1 MPFPWLAAAT
11 LASGAMSYYGAKKA
25 NEANMD
31 TQLQMA
37 KHGLSWRIEDAKKH
51 GIHPLAAIGAS
62 PGPMPTIPMQ
72 NEFAG
77 LSRAFQNL
85 PRPTNPIDERLKMY
99 ALEEA
104 KRRAHDS
111 QYDYELLI
119 PVQHKDMPGQT
130 LWAFNPRYLAYGTFA
145 TSVVMAANKDLA
157 LKMIEGQLENN
168 EKSVLQDAIN
178 HFKKY
183 NKQRKTKKLEA
194 PAHPKVYD
202 DYGGTP

>member
-1 MPFPWLAAAT
+1 MAFPWLAAAT
-11 LASGAMSYYGAKKA
+11 IGSGILQSYGSYRANKA
-25 NEANMD
+25 NVSMQED
-31 TQLQMA
+31 YA
-37 KHGLSWRIEDAKKH
+37 KHGLGWRIEDAKKY

-72 NEFAG
+72 NELGG
-77 LSRAFQNL
+77 LSSALQNL
-85 PRPTNPIDERLKMY
+85 PPGTSGIDERLKMY

-145 TSVVMAANKDLA
+145 TSVVMAANKDMA
-157 LKMIEGQLENN
+157 LKLLSDNLPGD
-168 EKSVLQDAIN
+168 EKGTLSDAIK
-178 HFKKY
+178 HMKKY
-183 NKQRKTKKLEA
+183 NIQRKTKKLEV
-194 PAHPKVYD
+194 PEISNID
-202 DYGGTP
+202 NIWGGP